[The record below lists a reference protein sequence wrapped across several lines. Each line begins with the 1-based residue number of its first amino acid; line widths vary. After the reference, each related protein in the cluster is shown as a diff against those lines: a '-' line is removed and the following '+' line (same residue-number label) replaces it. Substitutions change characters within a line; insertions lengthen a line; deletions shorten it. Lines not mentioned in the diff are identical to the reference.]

1 MGYYSDVG
9 IKCEEKAFE
18 MFREAYK
25 EHNFLPG
32 YIYKTDDD
40 IYTLV
45 WEYVKW
51 YQGITCIDAI
61 TEVMNE
67 LDKIYD
73 QSEGDCEGY
82 IYAFNRIGEDDT
94 DLEHRENSWDLDFYI
109 ERKFPIEGE
118 EIDIADRI
126 PKNDVQLSDYL
137 QEGS

>member
-9 IKCEEKAFE
+9 IKCERKAFE

-45 WEYVKW
+45 WELVKW
-51 YQGITCIDAI
+51 YQGIPCIDAI
-61 TEVMNE
+61 IEVMNE
-67 LDKIYD
+67 LDMIYD
-73 QSEGDCEGY
+73 ESEGDCEGY

-109 ERKFPIEGE
+109 ERKFPIEGT
-118 EIDIADRI
+118 EIDITDRI

-137 QEGS
+137 QERS